1 MMRQSLLLKLRL
13 PHLKGCERERRFR
26 VWERCADSH
35 AKLDNEEYTR
45 VENLIEVLR
54 SCPAVPLD
62 ATFPTYIL
70 QNQSHFRQIGFLD

>member
-1 MMRQSLLLKLRL
+1 
-13 PHLKGCERERRFR
+13 
-26 VWERCADSH
+26 
-35 AKLDNEEYTR
+35 